1 MKTLKAVLAGV
12 LAALAAVAAF
22 LLGRSLKRGS
32 GENLGQARAL
42 AVSELDEARSASMTA
57 LDEARARSDRR
68 DREAA
73 ADAERVR
80 EELDLRRIAR
90 EGSQSDD
97 LADEANRILDGL
109 EKG

>member
-1 MKTLKAVLAGV
+1 MKTLKAILAGF
-12 LAALAAVAAF
+12 LAALAAVAVF
-22 LLGRSLKRGS
+22 LLGRRLKRGS
-32 GENLGQARAL
+32 GENLGQARAD
-42 AVSELDEARSASMTA
+42 AANELDEARNSSLTA